1 MSIKDNKRLV
11 IFDNYDEIELNHDI
25 RAYLSD
31 STKEISIPRLMIK
44 WKKDL
49 IKEYVAMIYS
59 CGFTGN
65 KFNNSHKRL
74 MIRSNFSF
82 WWMTLLS
89 EKSPIRSK
97 SIYKILQFRVIERL
111 FYEKKCTH
119 IALYSDD
126 KKLHN
131 LLLEWSKISGFNYER
146 KKKKSKKLK
155 NIDIQDLYNKLPH
168 FIRASILLFRFV
180 LSKRHFVGR
189 SKKMQI
195 DTFEDNNLPKRFIVS
210 PFPSINE
217 KKALA
222 GVFQSNYW
230 GEVQRYIDSDVNVNF
245 LLMFTPGFDCK
256 NAKEAIK
263 KRDILQKKSHGRRN
277 YYFLEEW
284 LSYSVLFKIVIDYL
298 FLYRK
303 SFNQSSI
310 KQNTYIDESIISY
323 WRGIKPEWLS
333 STRGVVAIDGCIK
346 LRLFEECL
354 KSFNNPLDGFYLVE
368 NQPWERAFNYSW
380 KSLFKAPLFGV
391 QNAPFRP
398 FDLRFYEDKRIYKY
412 QHKSSLPI
420 PDLLLT
426 NGKYSE
432 TSILEFGYPIESIT
446 YVEAY
451 KYSYLTD
458 LQKNISRNNSKDLDK
473 VLLVIVDGLAIF
485 AREQIKMLGEALHT
499 NVKYKLDKIIIKP
512 HPFCDVSSLLKKHL
526 SDINFELSNDSL
538 ESLWCEAD
546 IVYVSNMTSSGIESL
561 IMGLPTIIYL
571 DHNVINL
578 SPALEC
584 KDVMFASSSQDFIN
598 YLEFPIIPEP
608 RNDYLYL
615 DESLTRWKELLA
627 SNYHYSK
634 RSKYPYMTSF
644 R

>member
-1 MSIKDNKRLV
+1 MSIKDDRRLV
-11 IFDNYDEIELNHDI
+11 IFDNYDEIEFNHDI
-25 RAYLSD
+25 KAYLSD
-31 STKEISIPRLMIK
+31 SSKETSIPRLMIE
-44 WKKDL
+44 WKKEL

-59 CGFTGN
+59 CGFFGN
-65 KFNNSHKRL
+65 KSVNIHKRL
-74 MIRSNFSF
+74 MIRPNFSF

-126 KKLHN
+126 KKLHH

-146 KKKKSKKLK
+146 KKKRSKQIK
-155 NIDIQDLYNKLPH
+155 NIDIHDLYDKLPY
-168 FIRASILLFRFV
+168 FIRASILLFRFI
-180 LSKRHFVGR
+180 LSKRHFIGR

-195 DTFEDNNLPKRFIVS
+195 DVFEDSNLPKRFIVS
-210 PFPSINE
+210 PFPNINE
-217 KKALA
+217 KKALT

-230 GEVQRYIDSDVNVNF
+230 GEVQRYLDSDINVNF
-245 LLMFTPGFDCK
+245 LLMFTPSIDCK

-263 KRDILQKKSHGRRN
+263 KRDILQKKSHGRHN

-284 LSYSVLFKIVIDYL
+284 ISYSTLFKIVIDYL

-310 KQNTYIDESIISY
+310 KQNSYIGKSKISY
-323 WRGIKPEWLS
+323 WKQIKPEWLS

-368 NQPWERAFNYSW
+368 NQPWERALNYSW
-380 KSLFKAPLFGV
+380 KSLFKTPLLGV
-391 QNAPFRP
+391 QNTPFRP
-398 FDLRFYEDKRIYKY
+398 FDLRFYEDERIYKY

-432 TSILEFGYPIESIT
+432 ISILEFGYPKKSIT

-458 LQKNISRNNSKDLDK
+458 LQKNISRDNSKDRDK

-485 AREQIKMLGEALHT
+485 ARKQIKMLGEALHT
-499 NVKYKLDKIIIKP
+499 KEKYKLHKIIIKP
-512 HPFCDVSSLLKKHL
+512 HPFCDVSSFLKKYL
-526 SDINFELSNDSL
+526 SGINFELTNDSL
-538 ESLWCEAD
+538 ESLWCKAD

-561 IMGLPTIIYL
+561 VMGLPTIIYL

-578 SPALEC
+578 SPALDC
-584 KDVMFASSSQDFIN
+584 KGAMFASSSQDFIN

-608 RNDYLYL
+608 RMDYLYL
-615 DESLTRWKELLA
+615 DKRLTRWKKLLA
-627 SNYHYSK
+627 SNYNYSK
-634 RSKYPYMTSF
+634 RSQYPHMMSSQ
-644 R
+644 